1 MQIARSVK
9 ERNGKKNHTHAYHS
23 PMITTKP
30 VRGTI
35 RKSGKRNSQWK
46 AVRVLLLCV
55 CQFESRRERL

>member
-1 MQIARSVK
+1 MQIAKSVK
-9 ERNGKKNHTHAYHS
+9 ERNRKKNHTHAYH